1 MNEAIKSGFLE
12 TIFCDRSSIS
22 IYYDFLNPSYTGIT
36 DSSSYSNYLIFNN
49 QIGISYQYSG
59 SKIYST
65 ENPALSYNDKVGGG
79 NVNASIVSGQFNGQN
94 KFKILGEIN
103 EADWTAFIVFKNL
116 DTGVFDKS
124 KILVSSQ
131 NSESSISGF
140 SIGINGCNRLF
151 CEHNTPSQG
160 KRIYTLGQELDN
172 KNVISIAKID
182 SSIQLSTHQ
191 FDDILNKKSLN
202 VQFDID
208 DFSNSNDF
216 YVGGLGVS
224 GANYKNFSGFIDN
237 FMLFNLG
244 LAFAER
250 NTFAKAF
257 YCSGYASG
265 RYETQVESFLS
276 VTGIEYQNVV
286 VGTGITGYTQIS
298 GETKTSDGSAVTG
311 YAYSG
316 TTGYLYDY
324 RLIELTGIVAGTS
337 EITVYRPPSGLVDYG
352 YSVPFGNSKIL
363 LLADFD
369 NSNKEVYSFSG
380 RNSEDINLIPQF
392 SQSDTRYTILN
403 TGSGEAVNLYVN
415 GLACTYV
422 TGITGDKE
430 GDFTVSGGFIDSSS
444 FFDVTDFAIYDLI
457 SGSGSLTGI
466 STQDITNTTKVLN
479 YNYVN
484 HRDLYLNGNKLI
496 SGVDYNEAAGSVT
509 IYTTNLI
516 DGDLLLLPKHDSN
529 RVRYTG
535 NNANNFDTSIPL
547 FDEQV
552 WVNGLRQIKDLDY
565 QKLADSSLKY
575 TTFSLEPFSQV
586 VYNNETGY
594 FNV

>member
-1 MNEAIKSGFLE
+1 M
-12 TIFCDRSSIS
+12 
-22 IYYDFLNPSYTGIT
+22 
-36 DSSSYSNYLIFNN
+36 
-49 QIGISYQYSG
+49 
-59 SKIYST
+59 
-65 ENPALSYNDKVGGG
+65 
-79 NVNASIVSGQFNGQN
+79 
-94 KFKILGEIN
+94 
-103 EADWTAFIVFKNL
+103 
-116 DTGVFDKS
+116 
-124 KILVSSQ
+124 
-131 NSESSISGF
+131 
-140 SIGINGCNRLF
+140 
-151 CEHNTPSQG
+151 
-160 KRIYTLGQELDN
+160 
-172 KNVISIAKID
+172 
-182 SSIQLSTHQ
+182 
-191 FDDILNKKSLN
+191 
-202 VQFDID
+202 
-208 DFSNSNDF
+208 
-216 YVGGLGVS
+216 
-224 GANYKNFSGFIDN
+224 
-237 FMLFNLG
+237 
-244 LAFAER
+244 
-250 NTFAKAF
+250 
-257 YCSGYASG
+257 
-265 RYETQVESFLS
+265 
-276 VTGIEYQNVV
+276 
-286 VGTGITGYTQIS
+286 
-298 GETKTSDGSAVTG
+298 
-311 YAYSG
+311 
-316 TTGYLYDY
+316 
-324 RLIELTGIVAGTS
+324 
-337 EITVYRPPSGLVDYG
+337 
-352 YSVPFGNSKIL
+352 PFGNSKIL

-415 GLACTYV
+415 GLVCTHV

-466 STQDITNTTKVLN
+466 STQDVTNTTKVLN